1 MAANI
6 FGLGMKTTPPSVYQ
20 NYGGSLNMQ
29 GLTDQLNQQQLAGRY
44 SSVINPE
51 EVKQYK
57 ETFGDEYGPL
67 IYWGEMNKRR
77 ESDPQRL
84 REQLEVLGP
93 YMKDVAREKQRLGM
107 ESNVFA
113 GLLNLPNK
121 WQEAMS
127 EKYRFSGPM
136 VEMISQ
142 GSQRTLANPFAQ
154 RQYIAL

>member
-1 MAANI
+1 MARNI
-6 FGLGMKTTPPSVYQ
+6 FGLEQPGAPPSLYE
-20 NYGGSLNMQ
+20 NYGGTLNTQ
-29 GLTDQLNQQQLAGRY
+29 GFGNQVAQQQLAGRY
-44 SSVINPE
+44 SSMINPE

-57 ETFGDEYGPL
+57 EAFGEEYGPL

-84 REQLEVLGP
+84 KEQLEILGP

-121 WQEAMS
+121 WQDAMAQ
-127 EKYRFSGPM
+127 K
-136 VEMISQ
+136 
-142 GSQRTLANPFAQ
+142 FAFYQ
-154 RQYIAL
+154 PTMDLIRSNATARPSFITRQYINV